1 MAGVLAAGVV
11 LLGGFLMSAAHQ
23 DAIRSSRGDQ
33 IDRALSL
40 MGEAL
45 NILDDLGDVAELA
58 ARLDEIAERLKDA
71 RVAGSSLPPAFPED
85 TTVVN

>member
-1 MAGVLAAGVV
+1 M
-11 LLGGFLMSAAHQ
+11 
-23 DAIRSSRGDQ
+23 RSSRDDQ

-58 ARLDEIAERLKDA
+58 ARLDEIAERLKERKDRWIKPSTA
-71 RVAGSSLPPAFPED
+71 AS
-85 TTVVN
+85 